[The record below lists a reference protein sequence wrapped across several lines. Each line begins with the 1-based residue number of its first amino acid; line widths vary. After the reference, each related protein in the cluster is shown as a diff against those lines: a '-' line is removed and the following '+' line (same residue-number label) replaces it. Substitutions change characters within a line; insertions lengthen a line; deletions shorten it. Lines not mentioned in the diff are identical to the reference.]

1 MLFKKKQQEKK
12 QRSPYLFVFLLPL
25 ITMLLVE
32 LIQRGGS
39 VVSLGIWLGIHPK
52 EWLVTYVLIFGV
64 FSIFL
69 LISVRAYMVA
79 GIILSIPLCGFAAG
93 SAIKQAFRGEPLL
106 PADFLLTTEAGEV
119 TSYVP
124 TFVWIL
130 IPIILILV
138 VMAVRY
144 VWKTMGD
151 KKIHFGIRAAL
162 GILGLVSVFLLV
174 NEEKY
179 DIQGK
184 LGLGF
189 VSYDQRASY
198 ESAGLYLAFIDNIK
212 HLHVPEPAGY
222 NKETIENLV
231 PQTAVQEV
239 VKKAPDTPDGRQPN
253 VIVVMSE
260 AFSDPT
266 ELPGVTY
273 SEDPLPNFHALQ
285 KEHLSGK
292 MNVSVFG
299 GGTANS
305 EFEVITGMSAK
316 YVPSGVMPYIHYV
329 NRPLPSIAWQFRE
342 AGYDATAMTPWHSWF
357 YKIKD
362 VYKNLG
368 FNRLDSLE
376 FYQDPETAG
385 GYVKDKELVPRIA
398 DQVKNQEKPAF
409 IYAVTMEGHGPYPDN
424 KDIGDITAEGLK
436 TESSKNI
443 VEYFA
448 NTMHSV
454 DQSIKQLTD
463 ELSAID
469 EPTIVVYFGDH
480 RPSLGAGEKVYDEVG
495 MGEKPGDY
503 ASYKEMYNTPMLI
516 WDNYSGQ
523 KGDLSL
529 TTSFLGQYLL
539 DRAGVEG
546 NTMSN
551 FLHEQYVNGV
561 NFLPSERW
569 LDAENF
575 SREKMDEYK
584 MLQYDILHGN
594 QYAVPSAQLPNP
606 EGFHLG
612 IKGPEIEKIEEKD
625 GNIIVTGSMFTKDTK
640 VVIDG
645 KEVDTTYENPT
656 TLTVSA
662 SKVDSGK
669 HAVTLHLLDS
679 QKIKIFTSK
688 PYSYEK

>member
-1 MLFKKKQQEKK
+1 MLFKNKQQTKK
-12 QRSPYLFVFLLPL
+12 NRSPYLFVFVLPL

-32 LIQRGGS
+32 LVQRGGS
-39 VVSLGIWLGIHPK
+39 ITSLGIWLGIHPK

-69 LISVRAYMVA
+69 LISVRAYMVM
-79 GIILSIPLCGFAAG
+79 GIILNIPLVGFAAG

-106 PADFLLTTEAGEV
+106 PADFLLTSEAGEV

-124 TFVWIL
+124 TIVWIL
-130 IPIILILV
+130 APIAIILIIAASV
-138 VMAVRY
+138 YA
-144 VWKTMGD
+144 WKNMKD
-151 KKIHFGIRAAL
+151 KKINVVIRIAL
-162 GILGLVSVFLLV
+162 SIIGFSAVFALV
-174 NEEKY
+174 NPEKY
-179 DIQGK
+179 DVQGK
-184 LGLGF
+184 LGLSF

-198 ESAGLYLAFIDNIK
+198 ESAGLYLAFIDNIQY
-212 HLHVPEPAGY
+212 LHVPEPAGY
-222 NKETIENLV
+222 SKEAMQQLV
-231 PQTAVQEV
+231 TQEAVQEV
-239 VKKAPDTPDGRQPN
+239 VKKAPDTPDGKQPN

-266 ELPGVTY
+266 QLPGVTY

-285 KEHLSGK
+285 KEHVSGK

-316 YVPSGVMPYIHYV
+316 YVPNGVMPYIHYV
-329 NRPLPSIAWQFRE
+329 NRPLPSIAWQFRQ

-362 VYKNLG
+362 VYKHLG
-368 FNRLDSLE
+368 FNRLDSIE
-376 FYQDPETAG
+376 FYPEPETAG
-385 GYVKDKELVPRIA
+385 GYVKDQELVPKITQ
-398 DQVKNQEKPAF
+398 QVKNQEKPAF
-409 IYAVTMEGHGPYPDN
+409 IYAVTMEGHGPYPDD
-424 KDIGDITAEGLK
+424 KKIGNITAEGPLTDK
-436 TESSKNI
+436 SKNI

-463 ELSAID
+463 ELNAIG

-503 ASYKEMYNTPMLI
+503 ASYKEMYSTPMLI

-523 KGDLSL
+523 KGELSL

-551 FLHEQYVNGV
+551 FLREQYVNGV

-569 LDAENF
+569 MDAENF
-575 SREKMDEYK
+575 PIDKMAEYK
-584 MLQYDILHGN
+584 MLQYDILHGE
-594 QYAVPSAQLPNP
+594 QYTVPSAQLPNP
-606 EGFHLG
+606 EGYHLG

-625 GNIIVTGSMFTKDTK
+625 GNIIITGSMFTKDTK
-640 VVIDG
+640 VAING
-645 KEVDTTYENPT
+645 KDVDTTYENPT
-656 TLTVSA
+656 TLTISA
-662 SKVDSGK
+662 SEVGSGK
-669 HAVTLHLLDS
+669 QDVTLHLYDS

-688 PYSYEK
+688 SYAYEK